1 MTHLNK
7 NAGPERGRLS
17 SSIQEQNMALIY
29 VIMNSDSIKQ
39 VTDLDWLKSKWY
51 TLKRLGGNK

>member
-1 MTHLNK
+1 
-7 NAGPERGRLS
+7 
-17 SSIQEQNMALIY
+17 MALIY